1 MREVGATATDVII
14 CVISA
19 MEGVQPQTREV
30 LSLAKSSGVPLV
42 IAITKIDRRPLCED
56 VKDQLRAEGLS
67 L

>member
-30 LSLAKSSGVPLV
+30 ISLASSSGVPLV
-42 IAITKIDRRPLCED
+42 IAITKIDRQP
-56 VKDQLRAEGLS
+56 
-67 L
+67 